1 MRDYINRCYKA
12 FYELYQIMKD
22 ETASIRKHSSMEFA
36 SRTVRELDRGDVVLQ
51 RSLDRNGD
59 KTPVEMLRTFQNMAD
74 EVKDNMAQMKQ
85 YRMSFFRANRSS
97 SSRDRGGRVEL
108 GGREERRS
116 SSRYDRSSRDDD
128 RGSSRY
134 DKDRYARDDA
144 PRGRESRDKDR
155 HRTDRESTDR
165 YGRSSREDRD
175 YGRSSRSER
184 RDDYGDRR
192 R

>member
-116 SSRYDRSSRDDD
+116 SRYDRSSRDDD
-128 RGSSRY
+128 RSTRY

-155 HRTDRESTDR
+155 AAGKPKAS